1 ERAIAPQS
9 YPQVLGGSAIGL
21 LKLIFEAGALAGES
35 LRQALHDLGHELVRL
50 PHSLPRIVDKPDLHL
65 IPAGAKAARHIG
77 VEQRSKMLGAAR
89 LRPCIIGLP
98 LLLALLLGLR
108 NAAGLALLLVGL
120 RRGAR
125 EIRRREGLFLF
136 RLYRV
141 HECTSISLA
150 VAARSSRLTSRS
162 SSNSAR

>member
-98 LLLALLLGLR
+98 LLLALLL
-108 NAAGLALLLVGL
+108 VGL

-150 VAARSSRLTSRS
+150 VAARSSRPTSRS